1 MKCLFLAILVI
12 FFGAFLA
19 PLSFAIENPLIMLN
33 NKVGVHI
40 LFTQELDAAGRLV
53 NTSNGDWGYVT
64 IPIQAGDRNLEKWQ
78 KFMDDCRKLHL
89 TPIIRLAT
97 EGDYFNTAVW
107 RKPTEVD
114 VLDFANFLNSL
125 QWPVKNRYVVVFNE
139 VNRGDE
145 WEGNPNPQEYARIL
159 NYAADVF
166 KLANEDFFIISA
178 GLDNASIN
186 IKNKSFNQYDFMV
199 QTDRTIPG
207 IFGKIDGLGS
217 HSYPN
222 PAFSK
227 PPWITTNDS
236 VSSFKYERDLA
247 LRLSGKKLP
256 VFITETG
263 WSDNRLSKNQ
273 ISSYFTYAFESVWSD
288 PGVAAVTTFLLQAGT
303 EPYLQFSLLDGN
315 GNLNEISDTIQ
326 KLPKIAGKPT
336 VNYNTELSSISQQDK
351 NTPLKAFPKK
361 IQYGNPAYE
370 KVNGVAVFLK
380 WILKLPPDL

>member
-1 MKCLFLAILVI
+1 MKNFSLIILI
-12 FFGAFLA
+12 TFFGVFLT
-19 PLSFAIENPLIMLN
+19 PVSFAIENPLTMSN

-40 LFTQELDAAGRLV
+40 LFTQELDAASRLV
-53 NTSNGDWGYVT
+53 NGSNGDWGYVT
-64 IPIQAGDRNLEKWQ
+64 IPIQAGDRDLEKWQ
-78 KFMDDCRKLHL
+78 KFMDDCRKYRI
-89 TPIIRLAT
+89 TPIVRLAT
-97 EGDYFNTAVW
+97 EGDYFNTVVW
-107 RKPTEVD
+107 RKPAEAD

-125 QWPVKNRYVVVFNE
+125 QWPVKNRYIVIFNE

-145 WEGNPNPQEYARIL
+145 WEGTPDPEEYARIL
-159 NYAADVF
+159 SYASDVF
-166 KLANEDFFIISA
+166 KSANEDFFIISA

-186 IKNKSFNQYDFMV
+186 IENKSFNQYDFMV
-199 QTDRTIPG
+199 KMDQAVPG

-227 PPWITTNDS
+227 PPWITTNNS
-236 VSSFKYERDLA
+236 ISSFKYERDLV

-263 WSDNRLSKNQ
+263 WSDNNLSKNQ
-273 ISSYFTYAFESVWSD
+273 ISSYFAYAFESVWSD

-303 EPYLQFSLLDGN
+303 EPFLQFSLLDKN

-326 KLPKIAGKPT
+326 KLPKTAGKPT
-336 VNYNTELSSISQQDK
+336 VNYNTELSSGNPQDK
-351 NTPLKAFPKK
+351 NIPLKIFPKE

-370 KVNGVAVFLK
+370 KVHGVAAFLK
-380 WILKLPPDL
+380 WILKFPPDL